1 MSALLW
7 LLIAVPVTAGALLAI
22 AGRRADR
29 IAHLGSC
36 LVAAGVVGLAVAT
49 AATRPAVA
57 APFLPGAP
65 IRLGVDGLS
74 AAMVVTVAVVTL
86 AVLVAGGA
94 EVGPQQPRARFCGL
108 LLLFAGAVLATVTAR
123 TLPPLLL
130 SWEVMGATSYALIGF
145 WWTDVDH
152 VRSGAVA
159 FLTTRTADLG
169 LYLAAGAAY
178 LAVPDLSLDRLGT
191 LTGWPLH
198 VAAAGVL
205 VAALGKAAQ
214 LPFSPWLSRAM
225 VGPSAVSAL
234 LHSAAMVAA
243 GGYLLLRVEPLLDAA
258 GWAAPVAA
266 WAGAGTALL
275 LGLVAVAQSDLKQLL
290 AASTCSQLG
299 FVVLAAGAGGR
310 AAGGLQLVAH
320 AAVKSGLFLA
330 AGAWL
335 IALGTKDLRA
345 LTGAGRRYPVVGVAA
360 ATSALVLGGL
370 PPLALWRSKDD
381 VLAAALERSPAL
393 YVVGLAAVVVSA
405 LYAGRIVAMVL
416 RPLPADAA
424 AGYDTEEAGN
434 RRVRLSQRVVLISL
448 AAASVVLA
456 VFLPALRRAL
466 DGAGQPAPRAWEL
479 ALSGVLAVAGLAI
492 AWRRPHR
499 PLPMP
504 STFARWLDLD
514 RLAAAVIVR
523 PVLSLSLSLARFD
536 DRVHSRVVLG
546 AASAAV
552 RLARRSAAF
561 DGSTIE
567 RGTRSIA
574 AGVWQLGALARR
586 PQTGQI
592 HQYYAQAVV
601 GVALLAALI
610 VVVR

>member
-7 LLIAVPVTAGALLAI
+7 LLIGVPLAAGALLTLG
-22 AGRRADR
+22 GRGADR
-29 IAHLGSC
+29 IAYVGSC
-36 LVAAGVVGLAVAT
+36 VVAAGVVALAVV
-49 AATRPAVA
+49 AAAARPAVA
-57 APFLPGAP
+57 APFLLGAP
-65 IRLGVDGLS
+65 VRLGVDGLS
-74 AAMVVTVAVVTL
+74 AVMIVTVTVVTL

-94 EVGPQQPRARFCGL
+94 EVVAGQPRARFCGL
-108 LLLFAGAVLATVTAR
+108 LLLFAGAVLVTVTAR

-145 WWTDVDH
+145 WWSDIER

-169 LYLAAGAAY
+169 LYAAAGAAY
-178 LAVPDLSLDRLGT
+178 VAVPDLSLNLLST

-198 VAAAGVL
+198 VAAAGIL
-205 VAALGKAAQ
+205 VASLGKAAQ

-243 GGYLLLRVEPLLDAA
+243 GGYLLLRVQPLLEAA

-266 WAGAGTALL
+266 WTGATTALL

-330 AGAWL
+330 AGGWL
-335 IALGTKDLRA
+335 SALGTKDLRA
-345 LTGAGRRYPVVGVAA
+345 LTGAARRYRVVGVAA

-381 VLAAALERSPAL
+381 VLAAAFQRSPAL
-393 YVVGLAAVVVSA
+393 YAVGLAAAAVSA
-405 LYAGRIVAMVL
+405 LYAGRVVALVL
-416 RPLPADAA
+416 RPLPADAE
-424 AGYDTEEAGN
+424 AGYDTEGDGT
-434 RRVRLSQRVVLISL
+434 RRVGSPQRVAVLAL
-448 AAASVVLA
+448 AAGSVLLA
-456 VFLPALRRAL
+456 LFLPALRSAL
-466 DGAGQPAPRAWEL
+466 GGAGQPAPGSWEL
-479 ALSGVLAVAGLAI
+479 ALSGILALAGFAF
-492 AWRRPHR
+492 AWRRPDR
-499 PLPMP
+499 PVLLP
-504 STFARWLDLD
+504 SVFARWLDLEQ
-514 RLAAAVIVR
+514 LAAAVLVR
-523 PVLSLSLSLARFD
+523 PVRALSVSLARFD
-536 DRVHSRVVLG
+536 DRAHDRAVLG
-546 AASAAV
+546 AAQTAV
-552 RLARRSAAF
+552 QLARRMRAF
-561 DGSTIE
+561 DGRTID
-567 RGTRSIA
+567 RGTRSLA
-574 AGVWQLGALARR
+574 CGVWQLGALARR
-586 PQTGQI
+586 PQTGQV